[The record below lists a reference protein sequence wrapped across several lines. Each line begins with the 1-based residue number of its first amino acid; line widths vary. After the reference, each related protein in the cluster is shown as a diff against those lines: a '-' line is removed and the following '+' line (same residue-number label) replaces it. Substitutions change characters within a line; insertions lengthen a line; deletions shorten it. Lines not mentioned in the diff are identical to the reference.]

1 MKNENEVLVSEAAN
15 LANVS
20 EETVR
25 RWIREGSVSARKL
38 HGLWLIERESLDTFL
53 QGVPN

>member
-1 MKNENEVLVSEAAN
+1 MKKENELFVSEAAE
-15 LANVS
+15 LGNVS

-25 RWIREGSVSARKL
+25 RWIRENKVSARKL
-38 HGLWLIERESLDTFL
+38 HGIYYIDRESLNTFL